1 MQVQISCIAGVG
13 FLAMSLGLTV
23 SGAQEERHDRGKR
36 SDDAVAEA
44 QTARAVPIERPEQKQ
59 TEHDRSDLFNAR
71 KARPSSSVFEDQP
84 KEGQISGFD
93 FYRDP
98 LNADKPNQDP
108 AEIVKKE
115 SANKPKVMEAQRE
128 LLERRYNLDPKL
140 DPEAKMSRG
149 KPVAVGPT
157 ARLPEGMSWER
168 LAELRPE
175 EIKQQGI
182 FPYPSLP
189 HPLQSNGGQV

>member
-13 FLAMSLGLTV
+13 LLAMSLGLTV

-36 SDDAVAEA
+36 SDDALAEA
-44 QTARAVPIERPEQKQ
+44 QTARAVPIKRPEQKQ

-128 LLERRYNLDPKL
+128 LLERPITSIPSSTPRPRC
-140 DPEAKMSRG
+140 RG
-149 KPVAVGPT
+149 ASP
-157 ARLPEGMSWER
+157 
-168 LAELRPE
+168 
-175 EIKQQGI
+175 
-182 FPYPSLP
+182 
-189 HPLQSNGGQV
+189 